1 VKKKWYIVQTYSGLE
16 NSIKEALEVK
26 IKSFQLEHLFGR
38 ILIPEEVKLDRSAP
52 PAEKHLVFSGTKLK
66 VKANQDVERGDV
78 LATEPEIKA
87 KSDGKVKEIK
97 NYRVIHIET
106 IDRKYTKS
114 YFVPESA
121 KLESGIKIG
130 ARIKQGMPLAHQGD
144 YICEIDG
151 RIFYTGKLKRV
162 AIERNTGEED
172 VYMIHP
178 DAMITEKL
186 KRGSAIA
193 RGESLSRER
202 EIKTKVQGRVELNE
216 MTSRTEIKVYR
227 ITKNRLYPG
236 YIFVEL
242 IPSEETLSLV
252 RSTPN
257 VVNFVSVGGQPVEL
271 KPRETRA
278 LLKLAGLEEYKE
290 TTTGPVKVE
299 VDFEVGEMVRIKSG
313 PFEDFVGKI
322 SQLSPERHEVKVIVS
337 IFGRETPVNLNIS
350 EIESI
355 V

>member
-1 VKKKWYIVQTYSGLE
+1 MKKKWYIVQTYSGLE
-16 NSIKEALEVK
+16 NSIKEALEAK
-26 IKSFQLEHLFGR
+26 IKSFGLEHLFGR
-38 ILIPEEVKLDRSAP
+38 IVIPEEVKLDRAAP
-52 PAEKHLVFSGTKLK
+52 PAEKHLVFSGTKTK
-66 VKANQDVERGDV
+66 VKTNQDVEKGDV
-78 LATEPEIKA
+78 LAVEPEIKA

-114 YFVPESA
+114 YYVPESA
-121 KLESGIKIG
+121 KLESGIKMG

-162 AIERNTGEED
+162 VVERGTGEED

-178 DAMITEKL
+178 DALVSEKV
-186 KRGSAIA
+186 KRGTAIA
-193 RGESLSRER
+193 RGESLSRDR
-202 EIKTKVQGRVELNE
+202 EIRSRVQGRIELNE
-216 MTSRTEIKVYR
+216 MAARTEIKVYK
-227 ITKNRLYPG
+227 ITRNRLYPG

-271 KPRETRA
+271 KPRESKA
-278 LLKLAGLEEYKE
+278 LLKLAGLEDYKE
-290 TTTGPVKVE
+290 AATGPVKVE
-299 VDFEVGEMVRIKSG
+299 VDFEIGEMVRIKSG

-322 SQLSPERHEVKVIVS
+322 SQLSPERQEVKVIVS
-337 IFGRETPVNLNIS
+337 IFGRETPVNLNLS

>member
-1 VKKKWYIVQTYSGLE
+1 MKKKWYIVQTYSGLE

-202 EIKTKVQGRVELNE
+202 EIKTKVQGRVELKE

-299 VDFEVGEMVRIKSG
+299 VDFEVGEMARIKSG

>member
-1 VKKKWYIVQTYSGLE
+1 MKKKWYIVQTYSGLE